1 MSKKNFVGNH
11 RCYVKGA
18 DVLFNFV
25 GDFYLMTK
33 GAEAAIL
40 SRCVK
45 GDVEITEKHVIQ
57 YALVSYI
64 YSDCSIKS
72 SKSLS
77 SFHNLMSI
85 FKNQFPFLQLGL
97 RTLCI
102 AQRKLSIGEFEKIDT
117 MLKEAQNSMENRDEK
132 VKLIN

>member
-1 MSKKNFVGNH
+1 MSKKNFVSSQ
-11 RCYVKGA
+11 RCYVNGT
-18 DVLFNFV
+18 DVLFNFA
-25 GDFYLMTK
+25 GDFYLMAK

-64 YSDCSIKS
+64 YADCSINS

-77 SFHNLMSI
+77 SFHNLTSI
-85 FKNQFPFLQLGL
+85 FKNQSSFSQLGL

-102 AQRKLSIGEFEKIDT
+102 AQRKLSTGEFK
-117 MLKEAQNSMENRDEK
+117 KK
-132 VKLIN
+132 

>member
-11 RCYVKGA
+11 RCYVNGA

-25 GDFYLMTK
+25 GDFYSMTK

-64 YSDCSIKS
+64 YSDCSTNS

-77 SFHNLMSI
+77 SFHNFDINFQKSI
-85 FKNQFPFLQLGL
+85 FFFTVGPQDSVYCSKKTISW
-97 RTLCI
+97 RI
-102 AQRKLSIGEFEKIDT
+102 
-117 MLKEAQNSMENRDEK
+117 
-132 VKLIN
+132 

>member
-1 MSKKNFVGNH
+1 MSKKNFVSSQ
-11 RCYVKGA
+11 RCYVNGT

-64 YSDCSIKS
+64 YSDCSINS
-72 SKSLS
+72 S
-77 SFHNLMSI
+77 NL
-85 FKNQFPFLQLGL
+85 FLLF
-97 RTLCI
+97 I
-102 AQRKLSIGEFEKIDT
+102 I
-117 MLKEAQNSMENRDEK
+117 
-132 VKLIN
+132 

>member
-11 RCYVKGA
+11 RCYVNGT

-64 YSDCSIKS
+64 YSDCSINS
-72 SKSLS
+72 PKSLF
-77 SFHNLMSI
+77 SFHNLISI
-85 FKNQFPFLQLGL
+85 FKNQSSVYSWASGL
-97 RTLCI
+97 CVL
-102 AQRKLSIGEFEKIDT
+102 
-117 MLKEAQNSMENRDEK
+117 LKENY
-132 VKLIN
+132 